1 MAVIHGGL
9 IVYSNDG
16 VNQLYSGGYY
26 GSGTV
31 TVTETGLTNND
42 GSNYIYS
49 GNKKFIGVS
58 TTENATTPE
67 FKIGDTITITT
78 MDAFLYIVEEE
89 ISSSNKKLNI
99 IYQGETLATLNVG
112 DAKLL
117 EVKDFK
123 MEDDLVF
130 EIVEDNLIY
139 VLNNETTTYSF
150 NVGGATKFSDLS
162 FPLYSNE
169 NSNTQLLASG
179 PNFLEIR
186 IGSTAPAFG
195 NVFLDDVDFEEITT
209 SHDIIY
215 GHTYYSFSTHGGG
228 TN

>member
-67 FKIGDTITITT
+67 IGR
-78 MDAFLYIVEEE
+78 AHV
-89 ISSSNKKLNI
+89 
-99 IYQGETLATLNVG
+99 
-112 DAKLL
+112 
-117 EVKDFK
+117 
-123 MEDDLVF
+123 
-130 EIVEDNLIY
+130 
-139 VLNNETTTYSF
+139 
-150 NVGGATKFSDLS
+150 
-162 FPLYSNE
+162 
-169 NSNTQLLASG
+169 
-179 PNFLEIR
+179 
-186 IGSTAPAFG
+186 
-195 NVFLDDVDFEEITT
+195 
-209 SHDIIY
+209 
-215 GHTYYSFSTHGGG
+215 
-228 TN
+228 